1 MRKLISAL
9 DADTKYRVDFS
20 LVPIAIIIIEISV
33 FITQFTRDIYGQL
46 SKIVLLRILHTLAML
61 LISYLVAQNFKK
73 LQKAEVNY
81 RTIAITGFLV
91 IAIGDVLHG
100 LLASLLGV
108 ELIGV
113 ARRFGIIL
121 IQGCIWFPAFMIVV
135 GNRSE
140 IIRGFKEYE
149 QRLFIATRARSR
161 TSNDFKEMQKAVQ
174 DRIHRELF
182 AACHR
187 LKNSI
192 VDGLNSGG
200 NLTEKYLAIR
210 PQLVGEEL
218 RRLSRNLEVFE
229 SKRGMRAL
237 FKRGYKSFYL
247 WQQQFRILYRLTI
260 LNTPMRQSTYALVL
274 LAIVTPPYIYFYS
287 VSELLFAFPIL
298 IISIYI
304 LTFLIKSVQER
315 NSDKVSRNL
324 TILIFITG
332 LLPFAINLLGERIL
346 KHTWPHFPV
355 LITALFLPLA
365 YYLFM
370 VAMQVLRPS
379 ALDLVRSEELMAGE
393 VLQDEVT
400 KVVNNEFSQNLSH
413 QWAIFIHGKILTRLA
428 ATSLKLESIS
438 QVGDEKSFMN
448 TTQSLIDLL
457 DAPDLEFEELPL
469 DLQSQVISR
478 LNPWV
483 GLLDIDL
490 HIDDELK
497 LIETPQVRDLGEVIE
512 ELISNSIRH
521 GKSKKM
527 ELKIYAVG
535 ANDVEIM
542 ASDDALLLPLKD
554 EEKSG
559 LGTRIFNLA
568 SDGRWSL
575 KREGSSTIFR
585 LTMGINS

>member
-1 MRKLISAL
+1 
-9 DADTKYRVDFS
+9 
-20 LVPIAIIIIEISV
+20 
-33 FITQFTRDIYGQL
+33 
-46 SKIVLLRILHTLAML
+46 
-61 LISYLVAQNFKK
+61 
-73 LQKAEVNY
+73 
-81 RTIAITGFLV
+81 
-91 IAIGDVLHG
+91 
-100 LLASLLGV
+100 
-108 ELIGV
+108 
-113 ARRFGIIL
+113 
-121 IQGCIWFPAFMIVV
+121 
-135 GNRSE
+135 
-140 IIRGFKEYE
+140 
-149 QRLFIATRARSR
+149 
-161 TSNDFKEMQKAVQ
+161 
-174 DRIHRELF
+174 
-182 AACHR
+182 
-187 LKNSI
+187 
-192 VDGLNSGG
+192 
-200 NLTEKYLAIR
+200 
-210 PQLVGEEL
+210 
-218 RRLSRNLEVFE
+218 
-229 SKRGMRAL
+229 
-237 FKRGYKSFYL
+237 
-247 WQQQFRILYRLTI
+247 
-260 LNTPMRQSTYALVL
+260 MRQSTYALVL

-304 LTFLIKSVQER
+304 LTFLISSVQER
-315 NSDKVSRNL
+315 NSDKVLRNL

-438 QVGDEKSFMN
+438 QLGDEKSFMN

-497 LIETPQVRDLGEVIE
+497 LIETPQVRDLGQVIE

-527 ELKIYAVG
+527 ELKIYSVG